1 MFSSFTFGSLFN
13 NPVLTV
19 LIITVVPFTIFVLFV
34 WRFALPRVNR
44 AKAAGKETESRGLP
58 AQDAAK
64 GAGETPSKA
73 EDKASEDYGARLAVI
88 EAKLDR
94 LEATLVKA
102 GESRTK
108 EVQDSVNALV
118 QKLDDVVLAV
128 KSAQADASSPFNQLG
143 TAEQHFNAGGVL
155 HKSLGG
161 LGDTVAAEL
170 GDVELKDLLLSCAVL
185 EVLEYNRSQV
195 DALYSLGVLSPRQI
209 ETVSRVEKIVER
221 YSPNLKARDL
231 ALIAYQMVRGTEPVD
246 PGLRRI
252 LEVVQHAGD

>member
-13 NPVLTV
+13 DPVLTV
-19 LIITVVPFTIFVLFV
+19 LVITLVPFAIFLLFV
-34 WRFALPRVNR
+34 WRFALPRTNR
-44 AKAAGKETESRGLP
+44 IKAAEKVAEGRDLP

-64 GAGETPSKA
+64 TAEETPSKA
-73 EDKASEDYGARLAVI
+73 GDKSGEDYGARLAVI

-94 LEATLVKA
+94 LEANLVKA

-108 EVQDSVNALV
+108 EVQDSISALV
-118 QKLDDVVLAV
+118 QKLEDVVLAV

-143 TAEQHFNAGGVL
+143 GAEKRSDAGGAF
-155 HKSLGG
+155 HKGLGV

-170 GDVELKDLLLSCAVL
+170 DDVELKDLLLSCAVL

-209 ETVSRVEKIVER
+209 ETVSRVEKILER
-221 YSPNLKARDL
+221 YSPSLKARDL